1 MLELFSDEVRRIPW
15 QLYDQLRR
23 TSPLLHEPRSGLWL
37 AFDYENVKRVLHDHE
52 AFSSRHGPAE
62 WMVFLDPPR
71 HTKLRALISQAFT
84 PRSVIDLEPRIRE
97 LAGQLLDRCLGAGEM
112 DMAADFA
119 VPLPMMVIAEM
130 LGIPVTNRSQF
141 QRWNDVILN
150 MSYTVPSGRTGSP
163 EAVQAVKEFGEITVE
178 MGAYVGELLGKQRA
192 EPGNDLLTRLAQ
204 AEVDGERLTHQE
216 ILGFFQLL
224 LLAGSET
231 TTNLLNNAVLCFIEW
246 PEQLALL
253 QRRPELLP
261 ACIEEVLRFRSPLQ
275 WIFRLT
281 RKEVEM
287 QGQTIP
293 AGKVVLAMMGSANR
307 DPKQFTNADQFDSRR
322 DPNPHLAFGHGLHFC
337 LGAAL
342 ARLEARVALTEFLS
356 RVREFQLA
364 TNEPWQ
370 PRKGLHVHG
379 PTSLPIR
386 FVPAERHSAERRP
399 TRGLAAAAVG
409 K

>member
-1 MLELFSDEVRRIPW
+1 MLNLFSDGARRNPW
-15 QLYDQLRR
+15 PLYDEFRR

-37 AFDYENVKRVLHDHE
+37 VFDYENVKRVLHDHD

-71 HTKLRALISQAFT
+71 HTKLRALISQGFT
-84 PRSVIDLEPRIRE
+84 PKSVADLEPRIRE
-97 LAGQLLDRCLGAGEM
+97 LAGELLDRRLEHGEM

-130 LGIPVTNRSQF
+130 LGIPVSDRDQF
-141 QRWNDVILN
+141 QRWNDIILN
-150 MSYTVPSGRTGSP
+150 MSYTVPSGRAGTS
-163 EAVQAVKEFGEITVE
+163 EAVQAVKEFGQITIE
-178 MGAYVGELLGKQRA
+178 MGGYLAELLARRRA
-192 EPGNDLLTRLAQ
+192 EPKNDLLTRLVQ

-231 TTNLLNNAVLCFIEW
+231 TTNLLNNAVLCFSEW
-246 PEQLALL
+246 PQQLASL
-253 QRRPELLP
+253 QSRPELLP

-281 RKEVEM
+281 RKDVQM
-287 QGQTIP
+287 HGQTIP
-293 AGKVVLAMMGSANR
+293 AGKVVLAMIGSANR
-307 DPKQFTNADQFDSRR
+307 DPKQFVNAGQFDIAR
-322 DPNPHLAFGHGLHFC
+322 DPNPHIAFGHGLHFC

-342 ARLEARVALTEFLS
+342 ARLEARAALTEFFS
-356 RVREFQLA
+356 RVGDFRPA
-364 TNEPWQ
+364 TNEPWE

-386 FVPAERHSAERRP
+386 FVPGDRSDAQRRGSAVAP
-399 TRGLAAAAVG
+399 AAIG